1 LAVDT
6 AWQCHYFA
14 FSSDEARDEL
24 IQAANKAL
32 FSLSADSG
40 DAKGGGTR
48 EKDLWKARFWQG
60 FQSSAE
66 SSLSAGKGKVRRIST
81 FRIFYAQLFTHAIP
95 HFSSVGNN
103 FLVVESSSSHNTQW
117 STNGL

>member
-1 LAVDT
+1 MSAVHCQVTLLAVDT

-24 IQAANKAL
+24 IQVVNNTL
-32 FSLSADSG
+32 FSLSADVG
-40 DAKGGGTR
+40 DAKGKGAR

-66 SSLSAGKGKVRRIST
+66 SSLSAGKGKVRSLST
-81 FRIFYAQLFTHAIP
+81 FRIVYA
-95 HFSSVGNN
+95 
-103 FLVVESSSSHNTQW
+103 
-117 STNGL
+117 